1 MKNNHWADIQALFR
15 MKDEL
20 FSPFEGGARDEDAVR
35 PSSLADS
42 SMGRGLEE
50 GAGSV
55 RSDLSEPTLEELVQ
69 VRAKMRDALDI
80 LREALARDL
89 TERDVYFILF
99 PIVAHL
105 DEEVQ
110 TRYVEPIR
118 LGGWPP
124 LQRELFDTDAAG
136 ELFYETLEDI
146 LLKPQTLPLILEVYY
161 FCLHDGFQGRLV
173 SNPSRRQEY
182 MERLR
187 GRIPQPDMDVDAS
200 PMPLPDHR
208 SPSFMDSV
216 SPLWF
221 YGGAMLAVALF
232 FLLLK
237 AIGPSWNPIL

>member
-1 MKNNHWADIQALFR
+1 M
-15 MKDEL
+15 
-20 FSPFEGGARDEDAVR
+20 
-35 PSSLADS
+35 PSSPEDS
-42 SMGRGLEE
+42 TRGRGQEE
-50 GAGSV
+50 AIEQARAV
-55 RSDLSEPTLEELVQ
+55 FPEPTLEELVQ
-69 VRAKMRDALDI
+69 VRAKIRDQLDI

-136 ELFYETLEDI
+136 ELFYETLDDI

-161 FCLHDGFQGRLV
+161 FCLHDGFRGRLV

-187 GRIPQPDMDVDAS
+187 GRIPQPDVDLDDS
-200 PMPLPDHR
+200 PAPLPDRR
-208 SPSFMDSV
+208 SLSFMDSI
-216 SPLWF
+216 SPLWL
-221 YGGAMLAVALF
+221 YGGVVLALALF

-237 AIGPSWNPIL
+237 AAGPHWNPIL